1 MASLAQKRRETE
13 VFSLSFL
20 DCICCGFGAVL
31 LIFLLTIA
39 KKTDVDKADVDAA
52 RDRLR
57 KVEAEMTLN
66 QRELDRLA
74 QILAAAQLELDAV
87 NTRNTEDQLK
97 LSDRRRELLLMLQ
110 QTGALKDALHA
121 LLGEKKAL
129 PTEENPPPVPIPN
142 LDRRQYLTGVKLQG
156 EFVVFLVRSSGSMLD
171 DTIDTAAARLE
182 DSDDKKREAPKW
194 RRTVQALEWMLA
206 SLEPETRFQ
215 VLFFNEE
222 VTPVLPTRGDE
233 WFSTKDRKTTADIV
247 TALNKVVPR
256 GGANLEKA
264 FTAVRFLP
272 RLPDSIILIT
282 DGLPTRSDSLPMEG
296 DVDEGHRIRFFEIAA
311 KQLPP
316 RIPVSTILFPTLTGD
331 PGAPGLFWELANATR
346 GALVSPSK
354 SWPDT

>member
-1 MASLAQKRRETE
+1 MASLALKRRETE

-57 KVEAEMTLN
+57 KVESQMTLN
-66 QRELDRLA
+66 QQDLDRLA
-74 QILAAAQLELDAV
+74 RLLAAAQLELESINAK
-87 NTRNTEDQLK
+87 NTEDQVK

-110 QTGALKDALHA
+110 QTGALKDALHT
-121 LLGEKKAL
+121 LLGDKKAL
-129 PTEENPPPVPIPN
+129 PTEETPPPVPIPN
-142 LDRRQYLTGVKLQG
+142 VDRRQYLTGVKLHG
-156 EFVVFLVRSSGSMLD
+156 AFVVFIVRCSGSMLD
-171 DTIDTAAARLE
+171 DTIDAAAARLE

-194 RRTVQALEWMLA
+194 RRTIQALEWMLA
-206 SLEPETRFQ
+206 NLEPETRFQ
-215 VLFFNEE
+215 ILLFNEE
-222 VTPVLPTRGDE
+222 TTPILANRGDE
-233 WFSTKDRKTTADIV
+233 WFSTKDRQLMTEVITQ
-247 TALNKVVPR
+247 LNSLVPK
-256 GGANLEKA
+256 GGANLERA

-272 RLPDSIILIT
+272 RLPDSIVLLT

-296 DVDEGHRIRFFEIAA
+296 DIDEGTRIRFFEIAR

-331 PGAPGLFWELANATR
+331 PGAPGLYWELANGTR
-346 GALVSPSK
+346 GALVSPSS